1 MKFIGRETELKKL
14 CSAYRT
20 DDQAAVLIYGRRR
33 VGKSELIKHSL
44 EKVSSPSIYY
54 ECKET
59 SERNNI
65 DSLSALISEQYDY
78 PSLAFQSMEGVLEF
92 LFKQSTKAGLILVLD
107 EYPYLRSMVKGLDSI
122 LQTLLDRY
130 EGRSHLK
137 LILCGSFME
146 TMKSMLL
153 AHNPL
158 YGRFSLAI
166 HLKPMDYYESA
177 KFYPSFSSEDKVR
190 LYSALG
196 GIPYYNRLVQPKAS
210 VKENLMELILA
221 PGARLENEIALYLQA
236 ELSKIANANVVFE
249 TLAKGFSRFS
259 DILSQS
265 HISSSPTLSD
275 ILRKLIYME
284 LVVKEA
290 PINDENNKKRAGYY
304 IDDNLSLFYYRYI
317 FRYAS
322 QRQVMAPDQFYRRYV
337 GPDFETAYVPKR
349 FERIC
354 RQYLIRRNQ
363 AGLLEEPF
371 ERIGK
376 YYYDLPKEHKNG
388 EFDVVTQDAKGYVF
402 YEAKFQKQLITQKMI
417 DTEISQVQGT
427 GMNCAR
433 YGFFVRAGAEGQSR
447 NDVRIISLEDMYD
460 VQ

>member
-14 CSAYRT
+14 CSTYRT
-20 DDQAAVLIYGRRR
+20 EDQVAILIYGRRR

-92 LFKQSTKAGLILVLD
+92 LFKQSTKAAMILVLD
-107 EYPYLRSMVKGLDSI
+107 EYPYLRSMVEGLDSI
-122 LQTLLDRY
+122 LQSLLDRY

-137 LILCGSFME
+137 LILCGSFTE
-146 TMKSMLL
+146 TMKSLLL

-158 YGRFSLAI
+158 YGRISLAI

-290 PINDENNKKRAGYY
+290 PINDEYNKKRAGYY

-402 YEAKFQKQLITQKMI
+402 YEAKFQKQPITQKMI
-417 DTEISQVQGT
+417 DKEISQVQGT

-433 YGFFVRAGAEGQSR
+433 YGFFVRAGTEGQGR

>member
-1 MKFIGRETELKKL
+1 
-14 CSAYRT
+14 
-20 DDQAAVLIYGRRR
+20 
-33 VGKSELIKHSL
+33 
-44 EKVSSPSIYY
+44 
-54 ECKET
+54 
-59 SERNNI
+59 
-65 DSLSALISEQYDY
+65 
-78 PSLAFQSMEGVLEF
+78 
-92 LFKQSTKAGLILVLD
+92 
-107 EYPYLRSMVKGLDSI
+107 MVKGLDSI
-122 LQTLLDRY
+122 LQSLLDRY

-196 GIPYYNRLVQPKAS
+196 GIPYYNRLVQPQAS

-322 QRQVMAPDQFYRRYV
+322 QRQVMAPDQFYKRYV

-388 EFDVVTQDAKGYVF
+388 EFDVVTLNKDGYDF
-402 YEAKFQKQLITQKMI
+402 YEVKFTDSPVTDSIIKEEKEQI
-417 DTEISQVQGT
+417 DNAPIEYNR
-427 GMNCAR
+427 M
-433 YGFFVRAGAEGQSR
+433 GFFSKSGFKIKKSQ
-447 NDVRIISLEDMYD
+447 NIILYTLKELYK
-460 VQ
+460 

>member
-20 DDQAAVLIYGRRR
+20 EDQVAILIYGRRR

-92 LFKQSTKAGLILVLD
+92 LFKQSTKAAMILVLD
-107 EYPYLRSMVKGLDSI
+107 EYPYLRSMVEGLDSI
-122 LQTLLDRY
+122 LQSLLDRY

-137 LILCGSFME
+137 LILCGSFTE
-146 TMKSMLL
+146 TMKSLLL

-158 YGRFSLAI
+158 YGRISLAI

-196 GIPYYNRLVQPKAS
+196 GIPYYNRLVQPQAS

-284 LVVKEA
+284 LVAKEA
-290 PINDENNKKRAGYY
+290 PINDEYNKKRAGYF

-322 QRQVMAPDQFYRRYV
+322 QRQVMAPDQFYKRYV

-363 AGLLEEPF
+363 AGLMEEPF

-402 YEAKFQKQLITQKMI
+402 YEAKFQKQPITQKMI
-417 DTEISQVQGT
+417 DKEISQVQGT
-427 GMNCAR
+427 GMNCVR
-433 YGFFVRAGAEGQSR
+433 YGFFVRAGTAVQGR

-460 VQ
+460 VR

>member
-44 EKVSSPSIYY
+44 EKVSSPAIYY

-122 LQTLLDRY
+122 LQSLLDRY

-158 YGRFSLAI
+158 YGRVSLAI

-284 LVVKEA
+284 LVAKET
-290 PINDENNKKRAGYY
+290 PINDENNKKRAGYF

-322 QRQVMAPDQFYRRYV
+322 QRQVMAPDQFYKRYV

-363 AGLLEEPF
+363 AGLMEEPF

-402 YEAKFQKQLITQKMI
+402 YEAKFQKQLMTQKMI
-417 DTEISQVQGT
+417 DKEITQVQGA
-427 GMNCAR
+427 GMNCER